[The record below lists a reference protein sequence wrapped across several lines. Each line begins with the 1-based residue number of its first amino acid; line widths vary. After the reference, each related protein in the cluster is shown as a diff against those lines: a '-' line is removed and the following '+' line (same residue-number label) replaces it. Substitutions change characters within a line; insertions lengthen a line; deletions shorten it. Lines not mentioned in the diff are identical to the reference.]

1 MRYMID
7 LFAQLLTMVS
17 VNKNTACFHFNIFSF
32 SRSHS
37 LLVEISNTSSIS
49 RYSARF
55 CVSPS
60 PLHLLHWYN

>member
-32 SRSHS
+32 SRSH
-37 LLVEISNTSSIS
+37 LVLVEISNTSSIYRSWQSSTFGSKVLFFS
-49 RYSARF
+49 R
-55 CVSPS
+55 V
-60 PLHLLHWYN
+60 